1 MQEPPC
7 GFNGGKKMKRIYLDH
22 ASSMPIDTR
31 VFEFAKPF
39 LSSSHGN
46 PSSLHTIGL
55 QARRTLEDSRSKIA
69 QFIHAEN
76 EHTIIFTGG
85 ATEANNL
92 AVKGT
97 ALRNM
102 NQGKMVLASAIEHM
116 SVLNPMKELQKN
128 GFTFA
133 TLPVDSTGI
142 INLDTLESM
151 LTKNTVVT
159 SIMYAN
165 NEIGTIEPIREISK
179 RVHEKG
185 MYLHVDAVAAAGRI
199 PIDVQKDGIDLLTL
213 SSNDLYGPP
222 GAGALY
228 VKPGIRLQSVL
239 LGGGQERGLRS
250 GTENIFAIAGMGEAA
265 RIIQNEMEQENTR
278 LLSIRDQLIKEI
290 LTIEESYLTGHPTQ
304 RLPHH
309 ASFRFSYIEGESILL
324 NMDMHNIQV
333 STGSACSSKTLEP
346 SHVLLAIGLKHEE
359 AHGSM
364 VLTLG
369 RSTTMKDVQPVYEA
383 TNETVQR
390 LRKLSPM
397 TQEWRK

>member
-1 MQEPPC
+1 MS
-7 GFNGGKKMKRIYLDH
+7 RIYLDH
-22 ASSMPIDTR
+22 ASSMPLDLR
-31 VFEFAKPF
+31 VFKFAKPY
-39 LSSSHGN
+39 LMSSHGN
-46 PSSLHTIGL
+46 PSSLHSVGL
-55 QARRTLEDSRSKIA
+55 EAKRAIEESRKKIA
-69 QFIHAEN
+69 EFIHAEN
-76 EHTIIFTGG
+76 ENSIIFTGS

-92 AVKGT
+92 AVKGIS
-97 ALRNM
+97 LRNIA
-102 NQGKMVLASAIEHM
+102 QGKEVVASSIEHM

-128 GFTFA
+128 GFSFT

-142 INLDTLESM
+142 VDLKKLENI
-151 LTKNTVVT
+151 LTKNTILT
-159 SIMYAN
+159 SVMYAN

-179 RVHEKG
+179 IVHAKG
-185 MYLHVDAVAAAGRI
+185 IFLHVDAVAAAGRI

-213 SSNDLYGPP
+213 SSNDLNGPS

-228 VKPGIRLQSVL
+228 IKPGVKIQSVL

-250 GTENIFAIAGMGEAA
+250 GTENLFSIVGMGEAA
-265 RIIQNEMEQENTR
+265 RILQQEMKQESSR
-278 LLSIRDQLIKEI
+278 LLPIRDRLIKEI
-290 LTIEESYLTGHPTQ
+290 LKIDQSFLTGHPSK

-324 NMDMHNIQV
+324 NMDMYGIQV

-346 SHVLLAIGLKHEE
+346 SHVLLSIGLKHEE

-369 RSTTMKDVQPVYEA
+369 RSTSMDDVEPVSKA
-383 TNETVQR
+383 TNETIQR

-397 TQEWRK
+397 SQEWRK

>member
-1 MQEPPC
+1 MS
-7 GFNGGKKMKRIYLDH
+7 RIYLDN
-22 ASSMPIDTR
+22 ASSMPVDLR
-31 VFEFAKPF
+31 VFEFAKPY
-39 LSSSHGN
+39 LMASHGN
-46 PSSLHTIGL
+46 PSSLHSVGL
-55 QARRTLEDSRSKIA
+55 EAKQAVEESRRKIA
-69 QFIHAEN
+69 EFIHAEN
-76 EHTIIFTGG
+76 ENTIIFTGS

-97 ALRNM
+97 ALRNII
-102 NQGKMVLASAIEHM
+102 QGKAVIASAIEHM
-116 SVLNPMKELQKN
+116 SVLNPMKELQKS
-128 GFTFA
+128 GFSFTS
-133 TLPVDSTGI
+133 LSVDSTGVVD
-142 INLDTLESM
+142 LKKLENI
-151 LTKNTVVT
+151 LTKNTVLT

-165 NEIGTIEPIREISK
+165 NEIGTIEPILEISK
-179 RVHEKG
+179 IVHEKG
-185 MYLHVDAVAAAGRI
+185 MYLHVDAVTAAGRI

-213 SSNDLYGPP
+213 SSNDLYGPQ

-228 VKPGIRLQSVL
+228 VKPGVKIQSVL

-250 GTENIFAIAGMGEAA
+250 GTENVFSIVGMGEAA
-265 RIIQNEMEQENTR
+265 RIAQQEMKQESSR
-278 LLSIRDQLIKEI
+278 LLPIRDRIIKEI
-290 LTIEESYLTGHPTQ
+290 LKIDQSYLTGHPLQ

-324 NMDMHNIQV
+324 NMDMYDIQV

-369 RSTTMKDVQPVYEA
+369 RSTSMDDVELVSKA

-397 TQEWRK
+397 SQEWRK

>member
-1 MQEPPC
+1 
-7 GFNGGKKMKRIYLDH
+7 
-22 ASSMPIDTR
+22 MPIDSR
-31 VFEFAKPF
+31 VFDFAKPY
-39 LSSSHGN
+39 LMKSHGN
-46 PSSLHTIGL
+46 PSSLHSVGL
-55 QARRTLEDSRSKIA
+55 EARRAIEEARSKIA
-69 QFIHAEN
+69 GFINAEN
-76 EHTIIFTGG
+76 ENTIIFTGN

-97 ALRNM
+97 ALRNIT
-102 NQGKMVLASAIEHM
+102 QGKTVIASAIEHM

-128 GFTFA
+128 GFSFT
-133 TLPVDSTGI
+133 TIPVDSTGVVDLKK
-142 INLDTLESM
+142 LDNI

-165 NEIGTIEPIREISK
+165 SEIGTIEPIQEISK
-179 RVHEKG
+179 IVKDKG
-185 MYLHVDAVAAAGRI
+185 LYLHVDAVAAAGRV

-213 SSNDLYGPP
+213 SSNDLYGPQ
-222 GAGALY
+222 GAGVLY
-228 VKPGIRLQSVL
+228 VKPGVKIQAVL

-250 GTENIFAIAGMGEAA
+250 GTENVFAIVGMGEAA
-265 RIIQNEMEQENTR
+265 RIAQQEMKQESNR
-278 LLSIRDQLIKEI
+278 LIAIRDRLIKEI
-290 LTIEESYLTGHPTQ
+290 LKIDQSYLTGHSTQ

-324 NMDMHNIQV
+324 NMDMYNIQV

-369 RSTTMKDVQPVYEA
+369 RSTTMDDVEPVRKA
-383 TNETVQR
+383 TYETVQR

-397 TQEWRK
+397 SQEWRK